1 MDMISGLRYA
11 AAQQAKDDAEI
22 AARAAAEAA
31 AGGTAAS
38 APSLHDDLVGAF
50 SLAGRVAVV
59 TGAAGGIGREAA
71 VTFAKAG
78 ADVAIADLGE
88 AGLEGTAAMV
98 RDLGRRC
105 LVRRTDVS
113 DSADVDGLASAALA
127 EYGRI
132 DVWAN
137 VAGIIR
143 YFPILEAT
151 DADVRSI
158 VDVNQLGVYWGI
170 RAAGRAMG
178 DAGGS
183 IINIAS
189 AGGEM
194 GAPMISVYG
203 MTKAAVIQLTRG
215 AAVELG
221 PKGIRVNA
229 VAPGFVESP
238 MTSIYF
244 TDAEGN
250 VDEEARRQIL
260 AQRGAQSP
268 LGITGETT
276 DITYAMLYLASDAA
290 KFVTGIT
297 MRPNGGVIMA

>member
-11 AAQQAKDDAEI
+11 AQKAKEDDEA

-38 APSLHDDLVGAF
+38 ASPLHEDLTRAF

-59 TGAAGGIGREAA
+59 SGAAGGIGREAA

-78 ADVAIADLGE
+78 ADVVIADIGE
-88 AGLEGTAAMV
+88 AGLEATAGMV
-98 RDLGRRC
+98 RALGRRC

-113 DSADVDGLASAALA
+113 VSADVDGLAATALA
-127 EYGRI
+127 EHGRV

-143 YFPILEAT
+143 YFPILEAA
-151 DADVRSI
+151 DADVRAI

-170 RAAGRAMG
+170 RAAGRAMA

-238 MTSIYF
+238 MTAIHF

-250 VDEEARRQIL
+250 VDQEARRNIL
-260 AQRGAQSP
+260 TQRASQSP

-276 DITYAMLYLASDAA
+276 DITYAMLYLAADAS
-290 KFVTGIT
+290 KFVTGVT
-297 MRPNGGVIMA
+297 LRPNGGVLMA